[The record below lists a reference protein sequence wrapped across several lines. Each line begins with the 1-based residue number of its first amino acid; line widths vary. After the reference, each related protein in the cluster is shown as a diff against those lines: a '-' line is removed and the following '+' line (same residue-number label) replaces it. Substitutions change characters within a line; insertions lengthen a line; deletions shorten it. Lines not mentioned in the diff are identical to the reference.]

1 MQTGILMEREV
12 TERFARIE
20 AVLQSTVNELA
31 VFQQTMTQTIGTVM
45 QSQMRLQELLG
56 TVTETM
62 GRYVDASDARMKRIE
77 ENLDILIRA
86 ITAEHGNGRRQQ

>member
-31 VFQQTMTQTIGTVM
+31 VFQQTTTQTIGAVR
-45 QSQMRLQELLG
+45 QSQMRLQ
-56 TVTETM
+56 
-62 GRYVDASDARMKRIE
+62 SC
-77 ENLDILIRA
+77 
-86 ITAEHGNGRRQQ
+86 